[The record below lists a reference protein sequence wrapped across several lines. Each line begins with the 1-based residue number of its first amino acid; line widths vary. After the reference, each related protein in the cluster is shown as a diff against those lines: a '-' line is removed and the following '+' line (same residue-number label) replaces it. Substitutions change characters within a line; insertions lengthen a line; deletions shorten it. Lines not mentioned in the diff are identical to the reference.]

1 MPVKIFSGADY
12 IVEKSVNEF
21 IKNLKVVD
29 IKISTHLNKNEKSQ
43 VTVLI
48 HYEGAPP
55 GHSAGPGLL

>member
-1 MPVKIFSGADY
+1 MPVKIFSGADH
-12 IVEKSVNEF
+12 IVEKSVNDF
-21 IKNLKVVD
+21 IKNLKVID
-29 IKISTHLNKNEKSQ
+29 IQISSHLNKNEKSV